1 MMPLLYL
8 DPGTGSLLLYAI
20 VGITTTVLFALRGF
34 WYTLRSRVFMGKK
47 GSVKE
52 LPDLVFQSEGG
63 RYWQVFQPVL
73 KALDRYNI
81 KYGFV
86 TSDKNDPV
94 FSSGLKNVV
103 AVCPGKEL
111 MTLSYMNRIKA
122 KVVVSTT
129 PQLDVY
135 MLKRSKQVG
144 KYVHLFHAAA
154 DIGMYEMYAFDSYDT
169 LLCTGPYQKESIRS
183 IEKARH
189 ERPKELLE
197 TGCTYYDYMLE
208 ELGDLRH
215 PDANTCRPDTNTCQ
229 SDGCQTLKQAQG
241 GSPLTVLY
249 APAWG
254 ERSSV
259 VKYGTAV
266 IDRLAEAGIRVIFR
280 PHPQMYVSD
289 RETIAAVEAR
299 IKGNSLIELD
309 RNRTAAAS
317 MARSHAMVTDIS
329 GVIFDYAFLF
339 EKPIF
344 LVNAEY
350 KLGGYDV
357 IDIDGGRVWDLE
369 KAHEIT
375 RIIKP
380 GEIQSLASIVKP
392 EIGNADIYRDKIRKI
407 KNEEIYNFGHA
418 GETAARQLVEM
429 L

>member
-1 MMPLLYL
+1 MPLLYL

-34 WYTLRSRVFMGKK
+34 WYSLRSKIFLGKK
-47 GSVKE
+47 GAVKE
-52 LPDLVFQSEGG
+52 MPDLVFQSEGG
-63 RYWQVFQPVL
+63 KYWQVFQPVL
-73 KALDRYNI
+73 KALDKYDI

-86 TSDKNDPV
+86 TADKNDPV
-94 FSSGLKNVV
+94 FNSGLKNVV

-111 MTLSYMNRIKA
+111 MTLSYMNQIKT

-135 MLKRSKQVG
+135 MLKRSKHVG
-144 KYVHLFHAAA
+144 KYVHLFHAPA
-154 DIGMYEMYAFDSYDT
+154 DIGMYEMYAFDNYDVM
-169 LLCTGPYQKESIRS
+169 LCTGAYQKEALRS
-183 IEKARH
+183 IEKNRH
-189 ERPKELLE
+189 EKAKELLD

-208 ELGDLRH
+208 ELKKL
-215 PDANTCRPDTNTCQ
+215 PQ
-229 SDGCQTLKQAQG
+229 KQDEG
-241 GSPLTVLY
+241 LTVLY

-289 RETIAAVEAR
+289 KETIAAVEEK

-329 GVIFDYAFLF
+329 GVIFDYALLF

-350 KLGGYDV
+350 NLGGYDV
-357 IDIDGGRVWDLE
+357 IDIDGGKVWDVD
-369 KAHEIT
+369 KSKEIT

-380 GEIQSLASIVKP
+380 EEIQNLASIVKS
-392 EIGNADIYRDKIRKI
+392 EMGNSDAYRDKIRKI
-407 KNEEIYNFGHA
+407 KDEEIYNFGHA
-418 GETAARQLVEM
+418 GETAAAQLVEM
-429 L
+429 LKR

>member
-1 MMPLLYL
+1 MPLLYL

-34 WYTLRSRVFMGKK
+34 WYSLRSKIFLGKK
-47 GSVKE
+47 GAVKE
-52 LPDLVFQSEGG
+52 MPELVFQSEGG
-63 RYWQVFQPVL
+63 KYWQVFQPVL
-73 KALDRYNI
+73 KALDKYDI

-94 FSSGLKNVV
+94 FTSGLKNVV

-122 KVVVSTT
+122 KIVVSTT

-135 MLKRSKQVG
+135 MLKRSKHVG
-144 KYVHLFHAAA
+144 KYVHLFHAPA
-154 DIGMYEMYAFDSYDT
+154 DIGMYEMYAFDNYDT
-169 LLCTGPYQKESIRS
+169 LLCTGPYQKEAIRS
-183 IEKARH
+183 IEKNRH
-189 ERPKELLE
+189 EKAKELLD
-197 TGCTYYDYMLE
+197 TGCTYYDYMME
-208 ELGDLRH
+208 
-215 PDANTCRPDTNTCQ
+215 Q
-229 SDGCQTLKQAQG
+229 LKKLPQKQDEG
-241 GSPLTVLY
+241 LTVLY

-266 IDRLAEAGIRVIFR
+266 IDRLADAGIRVIFR

-289 RETIAAVEAR
+289 KETIAAVEEK

-317 MARSHAMVTDIS
+317 MARSHAMVTDNS
-329 GVIFDYAFLF
+329 GVIFDYALLF

-344 LVNAEY
+344 VVNAEFN
-350 KLGGYDV
+350 LGGYDV
-357 IDIDGGRVWDLE
+357 IDIDGGKVWDQD
-369 KAHEIT
+369 KIREIT

-380 GEIQSLASIVKP
+380 EEIQSLASIVKS
-392 EIGNADIYRDKIRKI
+392 EIGNADVYRDKIRKI
-407 KNEEIYNFGHA
+407 KNEEIFNFGHA
-418 GETAARQLVEM
+418 GEAAAEALVEM
-429 L
+429 LKS

>member
-34 WYTLRSRVFMGKK
+34 WYSLRSKLFLGKK
-47 GSVKE
+47 GAVKE
-52 LPDLVFQSEGG
+52 MPDLVFQSEGG
-63 RYWQVFQPVL
+63 KYWQVFQPVL
-73 KALDRYNI
+73 KALDKYDIR
-81 KYGFV
+81 YGFV
-86 TSDKNDPV
+86 TADKNDPV
-94 FSSGLKNVV
+94 FTSGLKNVV
-103 AVCPGKEL
+103 AICPGKEL
-111 MTLSYMNRIKA
+111 MTLSYMNRIRA
-122 KVVVSTT
+122 KIVVSTT

-135 MLKRSKQVG
+135 MLKRSKHAG
-144 KYVHLFHAAA
+144 RYVHLFHAAA
-154 DIGMYEMYAFDSYDT
+154 DIGMYEMYAFDYYDT
-169 LLCTGPYQKESIRS
+169 LLCTGAYQKEAIRS

-189 ERPKELLE
+189 EKAKELLD

-208 ELGDLRH
+208 ELKKL
-215 PDANTCRPDTNTCQ
+215 PQ
-229 SDGCQTLKQAQG
+229 KQDEG
-241 GSPLTVLY
+241 LTVLY

-266 IDRLAEAGIRVIFR
+266 IDRLVESGIRVIFR

-289 RETIAAVEAR
+289 KETIAAVEEK

-329 GVIFDYAFLF
+329 GVIFDYALLF
-339 EKPIF
+339 EKPVF

-350 KLGGYDV
+350 NLGGYDV
-357 IDIDGGRVWDLE
+357 IDIDGGRMWDLD
-369 KAHEIT
+369 KSREIT

-380 GEIQSLASIVKP
+380 EEIQNLASIVKS
-392 EIGNADIYRDKIRKI
+392 EMGNADAYRDKIRKI
-407 KNEEIYNFGHA
+407 KTEEIYNFGHA
-418 GETAARQLVEM
+418 GEVAASQLADM
-429 L
+429 LKK

>member
-1 MMPLLYL
+1 MPLLYL

-34 WYTLRSRVFMGKK
+34 WYSLRSKIFLGKK
-47 GSVKE
+47 GAVKE
-52 LPDLVFQSEGG
+52 MPDLVFQSEGG
-63 RYWQVFQPVL
+63 KYWQVFQPVL
-73 KALDRYNI
+73 KALDKYDI

-86 TSDKNDPV
+86 TPDKNDPV
-94 FSSGLKNVV
+94 FTSGLKNVV

-122 KVVVSTT
+122 KIVVSTT

-135 MLKRSKQVG
+135 MLKRSKHVG
-144 KYVHLFHAAA
+144 KYVHLFHAPA
-154 DIGMYEMYAFDSYDT
+154 DIGMYEMYAFDNYDVM
-169 LLCTGPYQKESIRS
+169 LCTGAYQKEALRS
-183 IEKARH
+183 IEKNRH
-189 ERPKELLE
+189 EKAKELLD

-208 ELGDLRH
+208 ELKKL
-215 PDANTCRPDTNTCQ
+215 PQ
-229 SDGCQTLKQAQG
+229 KQDEG
-241 GSPLTVLY
+241 LTVLY

-289 RETIAAVEAR
+289 KETIAAVEEK

-329 GVIFDYAFLF
+329 GVIFDYALFF

-350 KLGGYDV
+350 NLGGYDV
-357 IDIDGGRVWDLE
+357 IDIDGGKVWDVD
-369 KAHEIT
+369 KSREIT

-380 GEIQSLASIVKP
+380 EEIQNLASIVKS
-392 EIGNADIYRDKIRKI
+392 EMGNSDVYRDKIRKI
-407 KNEEIYNFGHA
+407 KDEEIYNFGHA
-418 GETAARQLVEM
+418 GETAAAQLVEM
-429 L
+429 IKR

>member
-34 WYTLRSRVFMGKK
+34 WYSLRSKIFLGKK
-47 GSVKE
+47 GAVKE
-52 LPDLVFQSEGG
+52 MPDLVFQSEGG
-63 RYWQVFQPVL
+63 KYWQVFQPVL
-73 KALDRYNI
+73 KALDKYDI

-86 TSDKNDPV
+86 TPDKNDPV
-94 FSSGLKNVV
+94 FTSGLKNVV

-122 KVVVSTT
+122 KIVVSTT

-135 MLKRSKQVG
+135 MLKRSKHVG
-144 KYVHLFHAAA
+144 KYVHLFHAPA
-154 DIGMYEMYAFDSYDT
+154 DIGMYEMYAFDNYDVM
-169 LLCTGPYQKESIRS
+169 LCTGAYQKEALRS
-183 IEKARH
+183 IEKNRH
-189 ERPKELLE
+189 EKAKELLD

-208 ELGDLRH
+208 ELKKL
-215 PDANTCRPDTNTCQ
+215 PQ
-229 SDGCQTLKQAQG
+229 KQDEG
-241 GSPLTVLY
+241 LTVLY

-289 RETIAAVEAR
+289 KETIAAVEEK

-329 GVIFDYAFLF
+329 GVIFDYALLF

-350 KLGGYDV
+350 NLGGYDV
-357 IDIDGGRVWDLE
+357 IDIDGGKVWDVD
-369 KAHEIT
+369 KSKEIT

-380 GEIQSLASIVKP
+380 EEIQDLASIVKS
-392 EIGNADIYRDKIRKI
+392 EMGNSDVYRDKIRKI
-407 KNEEIYNFGHA
+407 KDEEIYNFGHA
-418 GETAARQLVEM
+418 GETAAKQLVEM
-429 L
+429 LKR

>member
-1 MMPLLYL
+1 MPLLYL

-34 WYTLRSRVFMGKK
+34 WYSLRSKVLMGKK
-47 GSVKE
+47 GAVKE

-63 RYWQVFQPVL
+63 KYWQVFQPVL
-73 KALDRYNI
+73 KALDKYDV

-86 TSDKNDPV
+86 TSDRNDPV
-94 FSSGLKNVV
+94 FTSGLKNVV

-122 KVVVSTT
+122 RVVVSTT

-135 MLKRSKQVG
+135 MLRRSKHVG
-144 KYVHLFHAAA
+144 RYVHLFHAPA
-154 DIGMYEMYAFDSYDT
+154 DIGMYEMYAFDNYDT
-169 LLCTGPYQKESIRS
+169 LLCTGPYQKDAIRS
-183 IEKARH
+183 IEKNRH
-189 ERPKELLE
+189 EKAKELLD

-208 ELGDLRH
+208 ELKKL
-215 PDANTCRPDTNTCQ
+215 PQ
-229 SDGCQTLKQAQG
+229 KQDEG
-241 GSPLTVLY
+241 LTVLY

-266 IDRLAEAGIRVIFR
+266 IDRLVEAGIRVIFR

-289 RETIAAVEAR
+289 KETIAAVEAK

-309 RNRTAAAS
+309 KNRTAAAS

-350 KLGGYDV
+350 NLGGYDV
-357 IDIDGGRVWDLE
+357 IDIDGGRVWDLD
-369 KAHEIT
+369 KSREIT

-380 GEIQSLASIVKP
+380 EEIQDLAGIVKS
-392 EIGNADIYRDKIRKI
+392 EIGSADIYRDKIRKI

-418 GETAARQLVEM
+418 GEAAAKQLVEM
-429 L
+429 LKK

>member
-1 MMPLLYL
+1 MPLLYL

-34 WYTLRSRVFMGKK
+34 WYSLRSKVFMGKK
-47 GSVKE
+47 GAVKE

-63 RYWQVFQPVL
+63 KYWQVFQPVL
-73 KALDRYNI
+73 KALEKYDI

-94 FSSGLKNVV
+94 FNSGLKNVV

-135 MLKRSKQVG
+135 MLRRSKHVER
-144 KYVHLFHAAA
+144 YVHLFHAPA
-154 DIGMYEMYAFDSYDT
+154 DIGMYEMYAFDNYDT
-169 LLCTGPYQKESIRS
+169 LLCTGTYQKEAIRS

-189 ERPKELLE
+189 EMAKELLD

-208 ELGDLRH
+208 ELKKL
-215 PDANTCRPDTNTCQ
+215 PQ
-229 SDGCQTLKQAQG
+229 KQDEG
-241 GSPLTVLY
+241 LTVLY

-266 IDRLAEAGIRVIFR
+266 IDRLVEAGIRVIFR

-289 RETIAAVEAR
+289 KEIIAAVEAK

-350 KLGGYDV
+350 NLGGYDV
-357 IDIDGGRVWDLE
+357 IDIDGGRVWDLD
-369 KAHEIT
+369 KSKEIT

-380 GEIQSLASIVKP
+380 EEIQNLAGIVKS
-392 EIGNADIYRDKIRKI
+392 EIGNADTYRDKIRKI

-418 GETAARQLVEM
+418 GEIAATQLVEM
-429 L
+429 LKK

>member
-1 MMPLLYL
+1 MPILYL

-34 WYTLRSRVFMGKK
+34 WYSLRSKVFMGKK
-47 GSVKE
+47 GAVKE

-63 RYWQVFQPVL
+63 KYWQVFQPVL
-73 KALDRYNI
+73 KALDKYDV

-86 TSDKNDPV
+86 TADKNDPV
-94 FSSGLKNVV
+94 FTAGLKNVV
-103 AVCPGKEL
+103 PVCPGKEL
-111 MTLSYMNRIKA
+111 MTLSYMNNIKA

-135 MLKRSKQVG
+135 MLRRSKHVQ
-144 KYVHLFHAAA
+144 KYVHLFHAPA
-154 DIGMYEMYAFDSYDT
+154 DIGMYEMYAFDYYDT
-169 LLCTGPYQKESIRS
+169 LLCTGSYQKEAIRS
-183 IEKARH
+183 IEKNRH
-189 ERPKELLE
+189 EKAKELLD

-208 ELGDLRH
+208 ELKKLPQK
-215 PDANTCRPDTNTCQ
+215 PDET
-229 SDGCQTLKQAQG
+229 
-241 GSPLTVLY
+241 LTVLY

-266 IDRLAEAGIRVIFR
+266 IDRLVEAGIRVIFR

-289 RETIAAVEAR
+289 KETIQAVEEK

-309 RNRTAAAS
+309 RGRTAAAS

-339 EKPIF
+339 ERPIF

-350 KLGGYDV
+350 NLGGYDV
-357 IDIDGGRVWDLE
+357 IDIDGGKVWDLD
-369 KAHEIT
+369 KSREIT
-375 RIIKP
+375 RIIAP
-380 GEIQSLASIVKP
+380 GEVQNLASIVKS
-392 EIGNADIYRDKIRKI
+392 EIDNADAYRDKIRKI

-418 GETAARQLVEM
+418 GEAAAKQLVEM

>member
-1 MMPLLYL
+1 MMPILYL

-34 WYTLRSRVFMGKK
+34 WYSLRSKVFMGKK
-47 GSVKE
+47 GAVKE

-63 RYWQVFQPVL
+63 KYWQVFQPVL
-73 KALDRYNI
+73 KALDKYDI

-86 TSDKNDPV
+86 TADKNDPV
-94 FSSGLKNVV
+94 FGAGLKNVV
-103 AVCPGKEL
+103 PVCPGKEL
-111 MTLSYMNRIKA
+111 MTLSYMNNIKA

-135 MLKRSKQVG
+135 MLRRSKHVQ
-144 KYVHLFHAAA
+144 KYVHLFHAPA
-154 DIGMYEMYAFDSYDT
+154 DIGMYEMYAFDYYDT
-169 LLCTGPYQKESIRS
+169 LLCTGGYQKEAIRS
-183 IEKARH
+183 IEKNRH
-189 ERPKELLE
+189 EKAKELLD

-208 ELGDLRH
+208 ELKKLPQK
-215 PDANTCRPDTNTCQ
+215 PDET
-229 SDGCQTLKQAQG
+229 
-241 GSPLTVLY
+241 LTVLY

-266 IDRLAEAGIRVIFR
+266 IDRLVEAGIRVIFR

-289 RETIAAVEAR
+289 KETILAVEEKIR
-299 IKGNSLIELD
+299 GNSLIELD
-309 RNRTAAAS
+309 RGRTAAAS

-339 EKPIF
+339 ERPIF

-350 KLGGYDV
+350 NLGGYDV
-357 IDIDGGRVWDLE
+357 IDIDGGKVWDLD
-369 KAHEIT
+369 KSREIT
-375 RIIKP
+375 RIITP
-380 GEIQSLASIVKP
+380 EEVQNLASIVKS
-392 EIGNADIYRDKIRKI
+392 EVGNADAYRDKIRRI
-407 KNEEIYNFGHA
+407 KTEEIYNFGHA
-418 GETAARQLVEM
+418 GEAAAKQLVEM

>member
-34 WYTLRSRVFMGKK
+34 WYSLRSKVFMGKK
-47 GSVKE
+47 GAVKE

-63 RYWQVFQPVL
+63 KYWQVFQPVL
-73 KALDRYNI
+73 KALDKYDI

-86 TSDKNDPV
+86 TSDRNDPV

-103 AVCPGKEL
+103 AVNPGKEL

-135 MLKRSKQVG
+135 MLKRSKNVG
-144 KYVHLFHAAA
+144 KYVHLFHAPA
-154 DIGMYEMYAFDSYDT
+154 DIGMYEMYAFDNYDT
-169 LLCTGPYQKESIRS
+169 LLCTGAYQKDAIRS
-183 IEKARH
+183 IEKNRH
-189 ERPKELLE
+189 EKAKELLE

-208 ELGDLRH
+208 ELKKLSQKRDEG
-215 PDANTCRPDTNTCQ
+215 
-229 SDGCQTLKQAQG
+229 
-241 GSPLTVLY
+241 LTVLY

-266 IDRLAEAGIRVIFR
+266 IDRLVEAGIRVIFR

-289 RETIAAVEAR
+289 KETIAVVEAR
-299 IKGNSLIELD
+299 IKGSSLIELD

-350 KLGGYDV
+350 NLGGYDV

-369 KAHEIT
+369 KAEEIT

-380 GEIQSLASIVKP
+380 EEMESVASIVRS
-392 EIGNADIYRDKIRKI
+392 EIGDAEKYRKAIRKI

-418 GETAARQLVEM
+418 GEAAAKQLVEM
-429 L
+429 MKR

>member
-1 MMPLLYL
+1 MPILYL

-34 WYTLRSRVFMGKK
+34 WYSLRSKVFMGKK
-47 GSVKE
+47 GAVKE

-63 RYWQVFQPVL
+63 KYWQVFQPVL
-73 KALDRYNI
+73 KALDKYDV

-86 TSDKNDPV
+86 TADKNDPV
-94 FSSGLKNVV
+94 FSAGLKNVV
-103 AVCPGKEL
+103 PVCPGKEL
-111 MTLSYMNRIKA
+111 MTLSYMNNIKA

-135 MLKRSKQVG
+135 MLRRSKHVQ
-144 KYVHLFHAAA
+144 KYVHLFHAPA
-154 DIGMYEMYAFDSYDT
+154 DIGMYEMYAFDYYDT
-169 LLCTGPYQKESIRS
+169 LLCTGGYQKEAIRS
-183 IEKARH
+183 IEKNRH
-189 ERPKELLE
+189 EKAKELLD

-208 ELGDLRH
+208 ELKNLPQK
-215 PDANTCRPDTNTCQ
+215 PDE
-229 SDGCQTLKQAQG
+229 G
-241 GSPLTVLY
+241 LTVLY

-266 IDRLAEAGIRVIFR
+266 IDRLVEAGIRVIFR

-289 RETIAAVEAR
+289 KETIQAVEEK

-339 EKPIF
+339 ERPIF

-350 KLGGYDV
+350 NLGGYDV
-357 IDIDGGRVWDLE
+357 IDIDGGKVWDLD
-369 KAHEIT
+369 KSREIT
-375 RIIKP
+375 RIIAP
-380 GEIQSLASIVKP
+380 GEVQNLASIVKS
-392 EIGNADIYRDKIRKI
+392 EIDNADAYRDKIRKI

-418 GETAARQLVEM
+418 GEAVAKQLVEM

>member
-1 MMPLLYL
+1 MPILYL

-34 WYTLRSRVFMGKK
+34 WYSMRSKLFLGKK
-47 GSVKE
+47 GVVKE
-52 LPDLVFQSEGG
+52 MPGLVFQSEGG
-63 RYWQVFQPVL
+63 KYWQVFQPVL
-73 KALDRYNI
+73 KALDKYEI

-86 TSDKNDPV
+86 TPDKNDPV
-94 FSSGLKNVV
+94 FTSGLKNMV

-122 KVVVSTT
+122 KIVVSTT

-135 MLKRSKQVG
+135 MLKRSKHVG
-144 KYVHLFHAAA
+144 KYVHLFHAPA
-154 DIGMYEMYAFDSYDT
+154 DIGMYEMYAFDNYDVM
-169 LLCTGPYQKESIRS
+169 LCTGAYQKEALRS
-183 IEKARH
+183 IEMNRH
-189 ERPKELLE
+189 EKAKELLD

-208 ELGDLRH
+208 ELKRL
-215 PDANTCRPDTNTCQ
+215 PQ
-229 SDGCQTLKQAQG
+229 KQDEG
-241 GSPLTVLY
+241 LTVLY

-289 RETIAAVEAR
+289 KETIAAVEEK

-329 GVIFDYAFLF
+329 GVIFDYALLF

-350 KLGGYDV
+350 NLGGYDV
-357 IDIDGGRVWDLE
+357 IDIDGGKVWDVD
-369 KAHEIT
+369 KSREIT

-380 GEIQSLASIVKP
+380 EEIQNLASIVKS
-392 EIGNADIYRDKIRKI
+392 EMGNSDAYRDKIRKI
-407 KNEEIYNFGHA
+407 KDEEIYNFGHA
-418 GETAARQLVEM
+418 GETAAAQLVEM
-429 L
+429 LKG

>member
-34 WYTLRSRVFMGKK
+34 WYSLRSKIFLGKK
-47 GSVKE
+47 GAVKE
-52 LPDLVFQSEGG
+52 MPDLVFQSEGG
-63 RYWQVFQPVL
+63 KYWQVFQPVL
-73 KALDRYNI
+73 KALDKYDI

-135 MLKRSKQVG
+135 MLKRSKHVE
-144 KYVHLFHAAA
+144 KYVHLFHAPA
-154 DIGMYEMYAFDSYDT
+154 DIGMYEMYAFDNYDT
-169 LLCTGPYQKESIRS
+169 LLCTGAYQKEAIRS
-183 IEKARH
+183 IEKNRH
-189 ERPKELLE
+189 EKAKKLLD
-197 TGCTYYDYMLE
+197 TGCTYYDYMIE
-208 ELGDLRH
+208 ELKKL
-215 PDANTCRPDTNTCQ
+215 PQ
-229 SDGCQTLKQAQG
+229 KQDEG
-241 GSPLTVLY
+241 LTVLY

-266 IDRLAEAGIRVIFR
+266 IDRLADAGIRVIFR

-289 RETIAAVEAR
+289 KETIAAVEAK
-299 IKGNSLIELD
+299 IKNNPLIELD
-309 RNRTAAAS
+309 RARTAAAS

-329 GVIFDYAFLF
+329 GIIFDYALLF

-350 KLGGYDV
+350 NLGGYDV
-357 IDIDGGRVWDLE
+357 IDIDGGKVWDLD
-369 KAHEIT
+369 KSREIT

-380 GEIQSLASIVKP
+380 EEIQDLASIVKA
-392 EIGNADIYRDKIRKI
+392 EMGNSNAYRDKIRKI

-418 GETAARQLVEM
+418 GEAAAAQLVEM
-429 L
+429 LNK

>member
-1 MMPLLYL
+1 MTLIPLLYL

-34 WYTLRSRVFMGKK
+34 WYSLRNKVFMGKK
-47 GSVKE
+47 GAVKE

-63 RYWQVFQPVL
+63 KYWQVFQPVL
-73 KALDRYNI
+73 KALDKYDI

-94 FSSGLKNVV
+94 FTSNLKNVV
-103 AVCPGKEL
+103 PVCPGKE
-111 MTLSYMNRIKA
+111 MITLSYMNNIKA

-129 PQLDVY
+129 PHLDIY
-135 MLKRSKQVG
+135 MLKRSKNVQ
-144 KYVHLFHAAA
+144 KYVHLFHAPA
-154 DIGMYEMYAFDSYDT
+154 DIGMYEIYAFDIYDT

-183 IEKARH
+183 IEKNRH
-189 ERPKELLE
+189 AKVKELLD

-208 ELGDLRH
+208 ELSKLPQK
-215 PDANTCRPDTNTCQ
+215 PDE
-229 SDGCQTLKQAQG
+229 G
-241 GSPLTVLY
+241 LTVLY

-254 ERSSV
+254 ERSSL

-289 RETIAAVEAR
+289 KETIQAVEEK

-317 MARSHAMVTDIS
+317 MARSSAMVTDNS

-344 LVNAEY
+344 VVNAEFN
-350 KLGGYDV
+350 LGGYDV
-357 IDIDGGRVWDLE
+357 IDIDGGKVWDQE
-369 KAHEIT
+369 KIREIT

-380 GEIQSLASIVKP
+380 EEIQNLVTVVKS
-392 EIGNADIYRDKIRKI
+392 ELGNADFYRDKIRRI
-407 KNEEIYNFGHA
+407 KKEEIYNFGHA
-418 GETAARQLVEM
+418 GEAAAMQLVEM
-429 L
+429 LKG

>member
-1 MMPLLYL
+1 MMPILYL

-34 WYTLRSRVFMGKK
+34 WYSLRSKIFLGKK
-47 GSVKE
+47 GAVKE
-52 LPDLVFQSEGG
+52 MPDLVFQSEGG
-63 RYWQVFQPVL
+63 KYWQVFQPVL
-73 KALDRYNI
+73 KALDKYDI

-103 AVCPGKEL
+103 AVYPGKEL

-122 KVVVSTT
+122 KIVVSTT

-135 MLKRSKQVG
+135 MLKRSKYVG
-144 KYVHLFHAAA
+144 KYVHLFHAPA
-154 DIGMYEMYAFDSYDT
+154 DIGMYEMYAFDNYDT
-169 LLCTGPYQKESIRS
+169 LLCTGAYQKEAIRS
-183 IEKARH
+183 IEKNRH
-189 ERPKELLE
+189 EKAKELLD
-197 TGCTYYDYMLE
+197 TGCTYYDYMIE
-208 ELGDLRH
+208 ELKKL
-215 PDANTCRPDTNTCQ
+215 PQ
-229 SDGCQTLKQAQG
+229 KQDEG
-241 GSPLTVLY
+241 LTVLY

-266 IDRLAEAGIRVIFR
+266 IDRLVEAGIRVIFR

-289 RETIAAVEAR
+289 KETIAAVEEK
-299 IKGNSLIELD
+299 IKNNPLIELD

-329 GVIFDYAFLF
+329 GIIFDYALLF

-350 KLGGYDV
+350 NLGGYDV
-357 IDIDGGRVWDLE
+357 IDIDGGKVWDLD
-369 KAHEIT
+369 KSREIT

-380 GEIQSLASIVKP
+380 EEIQELASIVKS
-392 EIGNADIYRDKIRKI
+392 EMGNSDAYKDKIRKI
-407 KNEEIYNFGHA
+407 KDEEIYNFGHA
-418 GETAARQLVEM
+418 GEAAAAQLVEM
-429 L
+429 LKS

>member
-34 WYTLRSRVFMGKK
+34 WYSLRSKVFMGKK
-47 GSVKE
+47 GAVKE
-52 LPDLVFQSEGG
+52 MPDLVFQSEGG
-63 RYWQVFQPVL
+63 KYWQVFQPVL
-73 KALDRYNI
+73 KALDKYDI

-86 TSDKNDPV
+86 TPDRNDPV
-94 FSSGLKNVV
+94 FTSGLKNVV

-135 MLKRSKQVG
+135 MLKRSKHVG
-144 KYVHLFHAAA
+144 KYVHLFHAPA
-154 DIGMYEMYAFDSYDT
+154 DIGMYEMYAFDNYDT
-169 LLCTGPYQKESIRS
+169 LLCTGSYQKEAIRS
-183 IEKARH
+183 IEKNRH
-189 ERPKELLE
+189 EKAKELLD
-197 TGCTYYDYMLE
+197 TGCTYYDYMQE
-208 ELGDLRH
+208 ELKKLSQK
-215 PDANTCRPDTNTCQ
+215 PDE
-229 SDGCQTLKQAQG
+229 G
-241 GSPLTVLY
+241 LTVLY

-266 IDRLAEAGIRVIFR
+266 IDALAEAGIRVIFR

-289 RETIAAVEAR
+289 KETIAAVEAK

-339 EKPIF
+339 ERPIF

-350 KLGGYDV
+350 NLGGYDV
-357 IDIDGGRVWDLE
+357 IDIDGGRVWDLD
-369 KAHEIT
+369 KSREIT

-380 GEIQSLASIVKP
+380 EEIQSLASIVKA
-392 EIGNADIYRDKIRKI
+392 EMGNADAYRGKIQKI

-418 GETAARQLVEM
+418 GEVAAAQLVEM
-429 L
+429 LSK

>member
-34 WYTLRSRVFMGKK
+34 WYSLRSKIFLGKK
-47 GSVKE
+47 GAVKE
-52 LPDLVFQSEGG
+52 IPDLVFQSEGG
-63 RYWQVFQPVL
+63 KYWQVFQPVL
-73 KALDRYNI
+73 KALDKYDI

-86 TSDKNDPV
+86 TADENDPV
-94 FSSGLKNVV
+94 FTSGLKNVV
-103 AVCPGKEL
+103 AICPGKEL

-122 KVVVSTT
+122 KIVVSTT

-135 MLKRSKQVG
+135 MLKRSKHVG
-144 KYVHLFHAAA
+144 KYVHLFHAPA
-154 DIGMYEMYAFDSYDT
+154 DIGMYEMYAFDNYDVM
-169 LLCTGPYQKESIRS
+169 LCTGAYQKVALRS
-183 IEKARH
+183 IEKNRH
-189 ERPKELLE
+189 EKAKELLD

-208 ELGDLRH
+208 ELKKLPQK
-215 PDANTCRPDTNTCQ
+215 PD
-229 SDGCQTLKQAQG
+229 DG
-241 GSPLTVLY
+241 LTVLY

-289 RETIAAVEAR
+289 KETIAAVEEK
-299 IKGNSLIELD
+299 IKNNPLIELD

-329 GVIFDYAFLF
+329 GVIFDYALLF

-350 KLGGYDV
+350 NLGGYDV
-357 IDIDGGRVWDLE
+357 IDIDGGKVWDVD
-369 KAHEIT
+369 KSREIT

-380 GEIQSLASIVKP
+380 EEIQNLASIVKA
-392 EIGNADIYRDKIRKI
+392 EIGNADAYRDKIRKI
-407 KNEEIYNFGHA
+407 KDEEIYNFGHA
-418 GETAARQLVEM
+418 GEAAAAQLVEM
-429 L
+429 LKK

>member
-1 MMPLLYL
+1 MNILLYL

-34 WYTLRSRVFMGKK
+34 WYSLRSKLFLGKK

-63 RYWQVFQPVL
+63 KYWQVFQPVL
-73 KALDRYNI
+73 KALDKYDV

-86 TSDKNDPV
+86 TSDKKDPV
-94 FSSGLKNVV
+94 FTSGLKNVV

-135 MLKRSKQVG
+135 MLRRSKHAG
-144 KYVHLFHAAA
+144 RYVHLFHAPA
-154 DIGMYEMYAFDSYDT
+154 DIGMYEMYAFDNYDT
-169 LLCTGPYQKESIRS
+169 LLCTGPYQKDAIRS
-183 IEKARH
+183 IEKNRH
-189 ERPKELLE
+189 EKAKELLD

-208 ELGDLRH
+208 ELTKLSHKQD
-215 PDANTCRPDTNTCQ
+215 
-229 SDGCQTLKQAQG
+229 DG
-241 GSPLTVLY
+241 LTVLY

-289 RETIAAVEAR
+289 KETIAAVEAK

-309 RNRTAAAS
+309 RNRTASAS

-350 KLGGYDV
+350 NLGGYDV
-357 IDIDGGRVWDLE
+357 IDIDGGRVWDLD
-369 KAHEIT
+369 KSKEIT

-380 GEIQSLASIVKP
+380 EEIQGLAAIVKS
-392 EIGNADIYRDKIRKI
+392 EIGNADVYRDKIRKI

-418 GETAARQLVEM
+418 GEAAAKQLVEM
-429 L
+429 LKS

>member
-34 WYTLRSRVFMGKK
+34 WYSLRSKIFLGKK
-47 GSVKE
+47 GAVKE
-52 LPDLVFQSEGG
+52 IPDLVFQSEGG
-63 RYWQVFQPVL
+63 KYWQVFQPVL
-73 KALDRYNI
+73 KALDKYDI

-86 TSDKNDPV
+86 TPDKNDPV
-94 FSSGLKNVV
+94 FTSGLKNVV
-103 AVCPGKEL
+103 AICPGKEL

-122 KVVVSTT
+122 KIVVSTT

-135 MLKRSKQVG
+135 MLKRSKHVG
-144 KYVHLFHAAA
+144 KYVHLFHAPA
-154 DIGMYEMYAFDSYDT
+154 DIGMYEMYAFDNYDVM
-169 LLCTGPYQKESIRS
+169 LCTGAYQKVALRS
-183 IEKARH
+183 IEKNRH
-189 ERPKELLE
+189 EKAKELLD

-208 ELGDLRH
+208 ELKKLPQK
-215 PDANTCRPDTNTCQ
+215 PD
-229 SDGCQTLKQAQG
+229 DG
-241 GSPLTVLY
+241 LTVLY

-289 RETIAAVEAR
+289 KETIAAVEEK
-299 IKGNSLIELD
+299 IKNNPLIELD

-329 GVIFDYAFLF
+329 GVIFDYALLF

-350 KLGGYDV
+350 NLGGYDV
-357 IDIDGGRVWDLE
+357 IDIDGGKVWDVD
-369 KAHEIT
+369 KSREIT

-380 GEIQSLASIVKP
+380 EEIQNLASIVKA
-392 EIGNADIYRDKIRKI
+392 EIGNADAYRDKIRKI
-407 KNEEIYNFGHA
+407 KDEEIYNFGHA
-418 GETAARQLVEM
+418 GEAAAAQLVEM
-429 L
+429 LKK

>member
-1 MMPLLYL
+1 MPILYL

-34 WYTLRSRVFMGKK
+34 WYSLRSKVFMGKK
-47 GSVKE
+47 GAVKE

-63 RYWQVFQPVL
+63 KYWQVFQPVL
-73 KALDRYNI
+73 KALDKYDV

-86 TSDKNDPV
+86 TADKNDPV
-94 FSSGLKNVV
+94 FSAGLKNVV
-103 AVCPGKEL
+103 PVCPGKEL
-111 MTLSYMNRIKA
+111 MTLSYMNNIKA

-135 MLKRSKQVG
+135 MLRRSKHVQ
-144 KYVHLFHAAA
+144 KYVHLFHAPA
-154 DIGMYEMYAFDSYDT
+154 DIGMYEMYAFDYYDT
-169 LLCTGPYQKESIRS
+169 LLCTGSYQKEAIRS
-183 IEKARH
+183 IEKNRH
-189 ERPKELLE
+189 EKAKELLD

-208 ELGDLRH
+208 ELKKLPQE
-215 PDANTCRPDTNTCQ
+215 PDET
-229 SDGCQTLKQAQG
+229 
-241 GSPLTVLY
+241 LTVLY

-266 IDRLAEAGIRVIFR
+266 IDRLVEAGIRVIFR

-289 RETIAAVEAR
+289 KETIQAVEEK

-339 EKPIF
+339 ERPIF

-350 KLGGYDV
+350 NLGGYDV
-357 IDIDGGRVWDLE
+357 IDIDGGKVWDLD
-369 KAHEIT
+369 KSREIT
-375 RIIKP
+375 RIIAP
-380 GEIQSLASIVKP
+380 EEVQNLASIVKS
-392 EIGNADIYRDKIRKI
+392 EIDNADAYRDKIRKI

-418 GETAARQLVEM
+418 GEAVAKQLVEM

>member
-1 MMPLLYL
+1 MPILYL

-34 WYTLRSRVFMGKK
+34 WYSLRSKVFMGKK
-47 GSVKE
+47 GAVKE

-63 RYWQVFQPVL
+63 KYWQVFQPVL
-73 KALDRYNI
+73 KALDKYDV

-86 TSDKNDPV
+86 TADKNDPV
-94 FSSGLKNVV
+94 FSAGLKNVV
-103 AVCPGKEL
+103 PVCPGKEL
-111 MTLSYMNRIKA
+111 MTLSYMNNIKA

-135 MLKRSKQVG
+135 MLRRSKHVQ
-144 KYVHLFHAAA
+144 KYVHLFHAPA
-154 DIGMYEMYAFDSYDT
+154 DIGMYEMYAFDYYDT
-169 LLCTGPYQKESIRS
+169 LLCTGGYQKEAIRS
-183 IEKARH
+183 IEKNRH
-189 ERPKELLE
+189 EKAKELLD

-208 ELGDLRH
+208 ELKKLPQK
-215 PDANTCRPDTNTCQ
+215 PDE
-229 SDGCQTLKQAQG
+229 S
-241 GSPLTVLY
+241 LTVLS

-266 IDRLAEAGIRVIFR
+266 IDRLVEAGIRVIFR

-289 RETIAAVEAR
+289 KETIQAVEEK

-339 EKPIF
+339 ERPIF

-350 KLGGYDV
+350 NLGGYDV
-357 IDIDGGRVWDLE
+357 IDIDGGKVWDLD
-369 KAHEIT
+369 KSREIT
-375 RIIKP
+375 RIIAP
-380 GEIQSLASIVKP
+380 GEVQNLASIVKS
-392 EIGNADIYRDKIRKI
+392 EIDNADAYRDKIRKI

-418 GETAARQLVEM
+418 GEAVAKQLVEM

>member
-1 MMPLLYL
+1 MPLLYL

-34 WYTLRSRVFMGKK
+34 WYSMRSKLFLGKK
-47 GSVKE
+47 GAVKE
-52 LPDLVFQSEGG
+52 MPDLVFQSEGG
-63 RYWQVFQPVL
+63 KYWQVFQPVL
-73 KALDRYNI
+73 KALDKYDI

-86 TSDKNDPV
+86 TPDKNDPV
-94 FSSGLKNVV
+94 FTSGLKNVV

-135 MLKRSKQVG
+135 MLKRSKHVG
-144 KYVHLFHAAA
+144 KYVHLFHAPA
-154 DIGMYEMYAFDSYDT
+154 DIGMYEMYAFDNYDVM
-169 LLCTGPYQKESIRS
+169 LCTGAYQKEALRS
-183 IEKARH
+183 IEKNRH
-189 ERPKELLE
+189 EKAKELLD

-208 ELGDLRH
+208 ELKKL
-215 PDANTCRPDTNTCQ
+215 PQ
-229 SDGCQTLKQAQG
+229 KQDEG
-241 GSPLTVLY
+241 LTVLY

-289 RETIAAVEAR
+289 KETIAAVEEK

-329 GVIFDYAFLF
+329 GVIFDYALLF

-350 KLGGYDV
+350 NLGGYDV
-357 IDIDGGRVWDLE
+357 IDIDGGKVWDVD
-369 KAHEIT
+369 KSREIT

-380 GEIQSLASIVKP
+380 EEIQNLASIVKS
-392 EIGNADIYRDKIRKI
+392 EMGNADAYRDKIRKI
-407 KNEEIYNFGHA
+407 KDEEIYNFGHA
-418 GETAARQLVEM
+418 GETAAKQLVEM
-429 L
+429 LKR

>member
-1 MMPLLYL
+1 MPILYL

-34 WYTLRSRVFMGKK
+34 WYSMRSKLFLGKK
-47 GSVKE
+47 GAVKE
-52 LPDLVFQSEGG
+52 MPDLVFQSEGG
-63 RYWQVFQPVL
+63 KYWQVFQPVL
-73 KALDRYNI
+73 KALDKYDI

-86 TSDKNDPV
+86 TPDKNDPV
-94 FSSGLKNVV
+94 FTSGLKNVV

-122 KVVVSTT
+122 KIVVSTT

-135 MLKRSKQVG
+135 MLKRSKHTG
-144 KYVHLFHAAA
+144 KYVHLFHAPA
-154 DIGMYEMYAFDSYDT
+154 DIGMYEMYAFDNYDVM
-169 LLCTGPYQKESIRS
+169 LCTGSYQKKALRS
-183 IEKARH
+183 IEKNRH
-189 ERPKELLE
+189 EKAKELLD

-208 ELGDLRH
+208 ELKKL
-215 PDANTCRPDTNTCQ
+215 PQ
-229 SDGCQTLKQAQG
+229 KQDEG
-241 GSPLTVLY
+241 LTVLY

-259 VKYGTAV
+259 VKYGTTV

-289 RETIAAVEAR
+289 KETIAAVEEK

-329 GVIFDYAFLF
+329 GVIFDYALLF

-350 KLGGYDV
+350 NLGGYDV
-357 IDIDGGRVWDLE
+357 IDIDGGKVWDVD
-369 KAHEIT
+369 KSKEIT

-380 GEIQSLASIVKP
+380 EEIQDLASIVKS
-392 EIGNADIYRDKIRKI
+392 EMGNSDAYRDKIRKI
-407 KNEEIYNFGHA
+407 KDEEIYNFGHA
-418 GETAARQLVEM
+418 GETAAAQLVEM
-429 L
+429 LKG

>member
-34 WYTLRSRVFMGKK
+34 WYSLRSKIFLGKK
-47 GSVKE
+47 GAVKE
-52 LPDLVFQSEGG
+52 MPDLVFQSEGG
-63 RYWQVFQPVL
+63 KYWQVFQPVL
-73 KALDRYNI
+73 KALDKYDI

-86 TSDKNDPV
+86 TPDKNDPV
-94 FSSGLKNVV
+94 FTGSLKSVV

-122 KVVVSTT
+122 KIVVSTT

-135 MLKRSKQVG
+135 MLKRSKHVG
-144 KYVHLFHAAA
+144 KYVHLFHAPA
-154 DIGMYEMYAFDSYDT
+154 DIGMYEMYAFDNYDVM
-169 LLCTGPYQKESIRS
+169 LCTGAYQKEALRS
-183 IEKARH
+183 IEMNRH
-189 ERPKELLE
+189 EKAKELLD

-208 ELGDLRH
+208 ELKRL
-215 PDANTCRPDTNTCQ
+215 PQ
-229 SDGCQTLKQAQG
+229 KQDEG
-241 GSPLTVLY
+241 LTVLY

-289 RETIAAVEAR
+289 KETIAAVEEK

-329 GVIFDYAFLF
+329 GVIFDYALLF

-350 KLGGYDV
+350 NLGGYDV
-357 IDIDGGRVWDLE
+357 IDIDGGKVWDVD
-369 KAHEIT
+369 KSREIT

-380 GEIQSLASIVKP
+380 EEIQNLASIVKS
-392 EIGNADIYRDKIRKI
+392 EMGNSDAYRDKIRKI
-407 KNEEIYNFGHA
+407 KDEEIYNFGHA
-418 GETAARQLVEM
+418 GETAAAQLVEM
-429 L
+429 LKG

>member
-1 MMPLLYL
+1 MPILYL

-34 WYTLRSRVFMGKK
+34 WYSLRSKIFLGKK
-47 GSVKE
+47 GAVKE
-52 LPDLVFQSEGG
+52 MPDLVFQSEGG
-63 RYWQVFQPVL
+63 KYWQVFQPVL
-73 KALDRYNI
+73 KALDKYDI
-81 KYGFV
+81 KYGFI

-94 FSSGLKNVV
+94 FTSGLKNVV

-122 KVVVSTT
+122 KIVVSTT

-135 MLKRSKQVG
+135 MLKRSKHVQ
-144 KYVHLFHAAA
+144 KYVHLFHAPA
-154 DIGMYEMYAFDSYDT
+154 DIGMYEMYAFDNYDT
-169 LLCTGPYQKESIRS
+169 LLCTGAYQKDAIRS
-183 IEKARH
+183 IEKNRH
-189 ERPKELLE
+189 EKTKELLG

-208 ELGDLRH
+208 ELKKL
-215 PDANTCRPDTNTCQ
+215 PQ
-229 SDGCQTLKQAQG
+229 KQDGG
-241 GSPLTVLY
+241 LTVLY

-289 RETIAAVEAR
+289 KKTIAAVEAK
-299 IKGNSLIELD
+299 IKDNPLIELD
-309 RNRTAAAS
+309 RARTAAAS

-329 GVIFDYAFLF
+329 GVIFDYALLF

-350 KLGGYDV
+350 NLGGYDV
-357 IDIDGGRVWDLE
+357 IDIDGGRVWDVD
-369 KAHEIT
+369 KSKEIT

-380 GEIQSLASIVKP
+380 EEIQNLASIVKS
-392 EIGNADIYRDKIRKI
+392 EIGNADAYRDKIRRI

-418 GETAARQLVEM
+418 GEVAAAQLVEM
-429 L
+429 LKK

>member
-1 MMPLLYL
+1 MPLLYL

-34 WYTLRSRVFMGKK
+34 WYSLRSKLFLGKK
-47 GSVKE
+47 GAVKE
-52 LPDLVFQSEGG
+52 MPELVFQSEGG
-63 RYWQVFQPVL
+63 KYWQVFQPVL
-73 KALDRYNI
+73 RALDKYDI

-94 FSSGLKNVV
+94 FTSGLKNVV

-122 KVVVSTT
+122 KIVVSTT

-135 MLKRSKQVG
+135 MLKRSKHVG
-144 KYVHLFHAAA
+144 KYVHLFHAPA
-154 DIGMYEMYAFDSYDT
+154 DIGMYEMYAFDNYDT
-169 LLCTGPYQKESIRS
+169 LLCTGPYQKEAIRS

-189 ERPKELLE
+189 EKAKELLN

-208 ELGDLRH
+208 ELKKLPQK
-215 PDANTCRPDTNTCQ
+215 PD
-229 SDGCQTLKQAQG
+229 DG
-241 GSPLTVLY
+241 LTVLY

-259 VKYGTAV
+259 VKYGTEV
-266 IDRLAEAGIRVIFR
+266 IDRLADAGIRVIFR

-289 RETIAAVEAR
+289 KETIAAVEEK

-329 GVIFDYAFLF
+329 GVIFDYALLF

-350 KLGGYDV
+350 NLGGYDV
-357 IDIDGGRVWDLE
+357 IDIDGGRVWDLD
-369 KAHEIT
+369 KSREIT

-380 GEIQSLASIVKP
+380 EEIQNLASIVKS
-392 EIGNADIYRDKIRKI
+392 EMGNADTYRGKIRKI
-407 KNEEIYNFGHA
+407 KTEEIYNYGHA
-418 GETAARQLVEM
+418 GEVAAAQLVEM
-429 L
+429 LRK

>member
-1 MMPLLYL
+1 MPLLYL

-34 WYTLRSRVFMGKK
+34 WYSMRSKLFLGKK
-47 GSVKE
+47 GAMKE
-52 LPDLVFQSEGG
+52 MPDLVFQSEGG
-63 RYWQVFQPVL
+63 KYWQVFQPVL
-73 KALDRYNI
+73 KALDKYDI

-86 TSDKNDPV
+86 TPDKNDPV
-94 FSSGLKNVV
+94 FTSGLKNVV

-122 KVVVSTT
+122 KIVVSTT

-135 MLKRSKQVG
+135 MLKRSKHVG
-144 KYVHLFHAAA
+144 KYVHLFHAPA
-154 DIGMYEMYAFDSYDT
+154 DIGMYEMYAFDNYDVM
-169 LLCTGPYQKESIRS
+169 LCTGAYQKEALRS
-183 IEKARH
+183 IEKNRH
-189 ERPKELLE
+189 EKAKELLD

-208 ELGDLRH
+208 ELKKL
-215 PDANTCRPDTNTCQ
+215 PQ
-229 SDGCQTLKQAQG
+229 KQDEG
-241 GSPLTVLY
+241 LTVLY

-259 VKYGTAV
+259 VKYGTTV

-289 RETIAAVEAR
+289 KETIAVVEEK

-329 GVIFDYAFLF
+329 GVIFDYALLF

-350 KLGGYDV
+350 NLGGYDV
-357 IDIDGGRVWDLE
+357 IDIDGGKVWDVD
-369 KAHEIT
+369 KSKEIT

-380 GEIQSLASIVKP
+380 EEIQNLASIVKS
-392 EIGNADIYRDKIRKI
+392 EMGNSDVYRDKIRKI
-407 KNEEIYNFGHA
+407 KDEEIYNFGHA
-418 GETAARQLVEM
+418 GETAAAQLVEM
-429 L
+429 LKR

>member
-34 WYTLRSRVFMGKK
+34 WYSLRSKVFMGKK
-47 GSVKE
+47 GAVKE

-63 RYWQVFQPVL
+63 KYWQVFQPVL
-73 KALDRYNI
+73 KALDKYDV

-86 TSDKNDPV
+86 TSDRNDPV
-94 FSSGLKNVV
+94 FTSGLKNVV

-122 KVVVSTT
+122 RVVVSTT

-135 MLKRSKQVG
+135 MLKRSKHVG
-144 KYVHLFHAAA
+144 RYVHLFHAPA
-154 DIGMYEMYAFDSYDT
+154 DIGMYEMYAFDNYDT
-169 LLCTGPYQKESIRS
+169 LLCTGPYQKDAIRS
-183 IEKARH
+183 IEKNRH
-189 ERPKELLE
+189 EKAKELLD

-208 ELGDLRH
+208 ELKKLPQKRDEG
-215 PDANTCRPDTNTCQ
+215 
-229 SDGCQTLKQAQG
+229 
-241 GSPLTVLY
+241 LTVLY

-266 IDRLAEAGIRVIFR
+266 IDRLVEAGIRVIFR

-289 RETIAAVEAR
+289 KETIAAVEAK

-309 RNRTAAAS
+309 KNRTAAAS
-317 MARSHAMVTDIS
+317 MAPGHAMVTDIS

-350 KLGGYDV
+350 NLGGYDV
-357 IDIDGGRVWDLE
+357 IDIDGGRVWDLD
-369 KAHEIT
+369 KSKEIT

-380 GEIQSLASIVKP
+380 EEIQNLAGIVKS
-392 EIGNADIYRDKIRKI
+392 EIGNADIYRDKIRRI

-418 GETAARQLVEM
+418 GEAAAKQLVEM
-429 L
+429 LKK

>member
-34 WYTLRSRVFMGKK
+34 WYSLRSKIFLGKK
-47 GSVKE
+47 GAVKE
-52 LPDLVFQSEGG
+52 MPDLVFQSEGG
-63 RYWQVFQPVL
+63 KYWQVFQPVL
-73 KALDRYNI
+73 KALDKYDI

-103 AVCPGKEL
+103 AVNPGKEL

-135 MLKRSKQVG
+135 MLKRSKHVG
-144 KYVHLFHAAA
+144 KYVHLFHAPA
-154 DIGMYEMYAFDSYDT
+154 DIGMYEMYAFDYYDT
-169 LLCTGPYQKESIRS
+169 LLCTGPYQKDAIRS
-183 IEKARH
+183 IEKNRH
-189 ERPKELLE
+189 EKAKELLD
-197 TGCTYYDYMLE
+197 TGCTYYDYMIE
-208 ELGDLRH
+208 ELKKL
-215 PDANTCRPDTNTCQ
+215 P
-229 SDGCQTLKQAQG
+229 QAQDDG
-241 GSPLTVLY
+241 LTVLY

-289 RETIAAVEAR
+289 KKTIAAVEAK
-299 IKGNSLIELD
+299 IKDNPLIELD
-309 RNRTAAAS
+309 RARTAAAS

-329 GVIFDYAFLF
+329 GVIFDYALLF

-350 KLGGYDV
+350 NLGGYDV
-357 IDIDGGRVWDLE
+357 IDIDGGRVWDVD
-369 KAHEIT
+369 KSKEIT

-380 GEIQSLASIVKP
+380 EEIQNLASIVKS
-392 EIGNADIYRDKIRKI
+392 EIGNADAYRDKIRRI

-418 GETAARQLVEM
+418 GEVAAAQLVEM
-429 L
+429 LKK

>member
-34 WYTLRSRVFMGKK
+34 WYSLRSKVFMGKK
-47 GSVKE
+47 GAVKE
-52 LPDLVFQSEGG
+52 MPDLVFQSEGG
-63 RYWQVFQPVL
+63 KYWQVFQPVL
-73 KALDRYNI
+73 KALDKYDI
-81 KYGFV
+81 KYGFI
-86 TSDKNDPV
+86 TSDRNDPV
-94 FSSGLKNVV
+94 FTSGLKNVV

-122 KVVVSTT
+122 KIVVSTT

-135 MLKRSKQVG
+135 MLKRSKHVQ
-144 KYVHLFHAAA
+144 KYVHLFHAPA
-154 DIGMYEMYAFDSYDT
+154 DIGMYEMYAFDNYDT
-169 LLCTGPYQKESIRS
+169 LLCTGPYQKDAIRS
-183 IEKARH
+183 IEKNRH
-189 ERPKELLE
+189 EKAKELLD
-197 TGCTYYDYMLE
+197 TGCTYYDYMLK
-208 ELGDLRH
+208 ELKKLPQK
-215 PDANTCRPDTNTCQ
+215 PDE
-229 SDGCQTLKQAQG
+229 G
-241 GSPLTVLY
+241 LTVLY

-259 VKYGTAV
+259 VRYGTAV

-289 RETIAAVEAR
+289 KETIAAVEAK

-350 KLGGYDV
+350 NLGGYDV
-357 IDIDGGRVWDLE
+357 IDIDGGRVWDLD
-369 KAHEIT
+369 KSKEIT
-375 RIIKP
+375 HIIKP
-380 GEIQSLASIVKP
+380 EEIQDLAGIVKS

-418 GETAARQLVEM
+418 GEAAAKQLVEM
-429 L
+429 LKK

>member
-1 MMPLLYL
+1 MPLLYL

-34 WYTLRSRVFMGKK
+34 WYSLRSKVFMGKK
-47 GSVKE
+47 GAVKE

-63 RYWQVFQPVL
+63 KYWQVFQPVL
-73 KALDRYNI
+73 KALDKYDV

-86 TSDKNDPV
+86 TSDRNDPV
-94 FSSGLKNVV
+94 FTSGLKNVV

-122 KVVVSTT
+122 RVVVSTT

-135 MLKRSKQVG
+135 MLKRSKHVG
-144 KYVHLFHAAA
+144 RYVHLFHAPA
-154 DIGMYEMYAFDSYDT
+154 DIGMYEMYAFDNYDT
-169 LLCTGPYQKESIRS
+169 LLCTGPYQKDAIRS
-183 IEKARH
+183 IEKNRH
-189 ERPKELLE
+189 EKAKELLD

-208 ELGDLRH
+208 ELKKLPQKRDEG
-215 PDANTCRPDTNTCQ
+215 
-229 SDGCQTLKQAQG
+229 
-241 GSPLTVLY
+241 LTVLY

-266 IDRLAEAGIRVIFR
+266 IDKLVEAGIRVIFR

-289 RETIAAVEAR
+289 KETIAAVEAK
-299 IKGNSLIELD
+299 IKGNNLIELD

-350 KLGGYDV
+350 NLGGYDV
-357 IDIDGGRVWDLE
+357 IDIDGGKVWDLD
-369 KAHEIT
+369 KSREIT

-380 GEIQSLASIVKP
+380 EEIQDLAGIVKS

-418 GETAARQLVEM
+418 GEAAAKQLVEM
-429 L
+429 LKK

>member
-1 MMPLLYL
+1 MMPVLYL

-34 WYTLRSRVFMGKK
+34 WYSLRSKLFLGKK

-63 RYWQVFQPVL
+63 KYWQVFQPVL
-73 KALDRYNI
+73 KALDKYDV

-86 TSDKNDPV
+86 TPDKNDPV
-94 FSSGLKNVV
+94 FTSGLKNVV
-103 AVCPGKEL
+103 AINPGKEL

-122 KVVVSTT
+122 RVVVSTT

-135 MLKRSKQVG
+135 MLKRSKHVG
-144 KYVHLFHAAA
+144 RYVHLFHAPA
-154 DIGMYEMYAFDSYDT
+154 DIGMYEMYAFDNYDT
-169 LLCTGPYQKESIRS
+169 LLCTGAYQKDAIRS
-183 IEKARH
+183 IEKNRH
-189 ERPKELLE
+189 EKTKELLD

-208 ELGDLRH
+208 ELKKLPQK
-215 PDANTCRPDTNTCQ
+215 PD
-229 SDGCQTLKQAQG
+229 DG
-241 GSPLTVLY
+241 LTVLY

-266 IDRLAEAGIRVIFR
+266 IDKLVEAGIRVIFR

-289 RETIAAVEAR
+289 KETIEAVEAK

-339 EKPIF
+339 ERPIF

-350 KLGGYDV
+350 NLGGYDV
-357 IDIDGGRVWDLE
+357 IDIDGGRVWDLD
-369 KAHEIT
+369 KSREIT
-375 RIIKP
+375 HIIKP
-380 GEIQSLASIVKP
+380 EEIETLASIVKS
-392 EIGNADIYRDKIRKI
+392 EIGNADAYRDKIRKI
-407 KNEEIYNFGHA
+407 KDEEIYNFGHA
-418 GETAARQLVEM
+418 GEAAAKQLVEM
-429 L
+429 LRS